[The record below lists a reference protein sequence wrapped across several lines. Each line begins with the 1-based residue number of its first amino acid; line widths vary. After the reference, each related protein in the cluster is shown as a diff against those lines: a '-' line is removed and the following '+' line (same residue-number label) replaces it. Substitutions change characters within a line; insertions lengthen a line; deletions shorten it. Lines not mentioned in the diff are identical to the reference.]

1 MRTPLALLI
10 TLLVV
15 GTAAAQEIVDGIA
28 AQVGS
33 EIVLI
38 SDVHQIAEPPE
49 RRLREQGASEKEIAM
64 LRAEVLERMIERAL
78 IRQVVRRAELDA
90 TEAEIDSAIEG
101 IATENG
107 LGIEQLKKSVE
118 AQGLPFEIYRE
129 RIRSEIEH
137 AKVINGLIGAR
148 VRIEE
153 KDIRALY
160 DEEYADQ
167 PAGGTEVHLRH
178 ILVPFDGEDPAARRL
193 ARDQTQ
199 KALLRIRSGESFEE
213 VATEV
218 STMKP
223 EQGGDIGWFHVS
235 SLAPWMTNAIDPL
248 LSGGTSEVI
257 EMPFGCNLLHVIS
270 KRPYERITYENAR
283 TRLADY
289 LYQQRLGEEYSKF
302 IEELRQQTF
311 IERKGIFADAAR
323 LGDEDETGADFID
336 LGLGNDT
343 F

>member
-15 GTAAAQEIVDGIA
+15 GAAAAQEIVDGIA

-107 LGIEQLKKSVE
+107 LSVEQLKNSVD
-118 AQGLPFEIYRE
+118 AQGLPFEFYRE

-137 AKVINGLIGAR
+137 AKVINGMIGAR

-153 KDIRALY
+153 KDVRALY
-160 DEEYADQ
+160 DEEFADQ
-167 PAGGTEVHLRH
+167 PSGGTEVHLRH
-178 ILVPFDGEDPAARRL
+178 ILVPFDSEDPAARRL
-193 ARDQTQ
+193 ACDQTR
-199 KALLRIRSGESFEE
+199 KALLRVSGGEPFEE
-213 VATEV
+213 VAAEV
-218 STMKP
+218 STVNP

-235 SLAPWMTNAIDPL
+235 SLAPWMTKAVDPL
-248 LSGGTSEVI
+248 LTGGTSEVI

-270 KRPYERITYENAR
+270 KRPYEQITYESVHD
-283 TRLADY
+283 RLADY
-289 LYQQRLGEEYSKF
+289 LFQQRLGEEYAQF
-302 IEELRQQTF
+302 IEELRQQTY

-323 LGDEDETGADFID
+323 LGDEDASGADSID